1 MKKKCTLISSYSS
14 SEQHVPSQLCRYR
27 RSGLKSYSGLDLC
40 HISYSAPNRPPCVLT
55 ESAEFQSG
63 VGSLRLVGSSLN
75 SIRSECVLR
84 SVLRISRHTADSVK
98 THDLLRIENRLEIS
112 RRFAHSGLRTVLKV
126 QDGSHSGVGFHS
138 GLPIPTCFNLDD
150 QMRSNHFR

>member
-1 MKKKCTLISSYSS
+1 MYS
-14 SEQHVPSQLCRYR
+14 LCRYR
-27 RSGLKSYSGLDLC
+27 QSGLKSYSGLDLC

-55 ESAEFQSG
+55 ELAEFQSG

-84 SVLRISRHTADSVK
+84 ISRHTADSVK
-98 THDLLRIENRLEIS
+98 TLDLLRIESFLEIS
-112 RRFAHSGLRTVLKV
+112 RRFSHSGLRTVLKF

-138 GLPIPTCFNLDD
+138 GLPIPT
-150 QMRSNHFR
+150 

>member
-1 MKKKCTLISSYSS
+1 M
-14 SEQHVPSQLCRYR
+14 
-27 RSGLKSYSGLDLC
+27 KSYSGLDLC
-40 HISYSAPNRPPCVLT
+40 HISYSAPNKPPCVLT

-112 RRFAHSGLRTVLKV
+112 RRFPLRSRTSLWFADTDIIHYLMKKKYARKDKKSAPSRLHFYSVVFTHKLRHAHASY
-126 QDGSHSGVGFHS
+126 
-138 GLPIPTCFNLDD
+138 
-150 QMRSNHFR
+150 